1 MLMHNSL
8 LENYSIKTKISKYT
22 KEQELESGSAY
33 IPIDKLKIDHPEQK
47 EFVLLPEQ
55 LNDSI
60 VVVPADI
67 VEDATPAAEETTAAV
82 EETTPAVEETTA
94 AVEET
99 TPAVEETT
107 AEETTPAVVEVSE
120 NSLEETGILI
130 DTEVAGIRQV

>member
-1 MLMHNSL
+1 MHNSL

-94 AVEET
+94 
-99 TPAVEETT
+99 
-107 AEETTPAVVEVSE
+107 EETTPAVVEVSE